1 MKPQLLRQ
9 LQRDEGFKEHAYQ
22 DHLGYWTIGFGRLID
37 ERKGGHITLEEGL
50 FLLNND
56 IDEKTEELLKRL
68 PWVNDLDDARK
79 GALVNMAFQM
89 GVDGL
94 LKFKNT
100 LELIKNGKYKEA
112 SDAMLDS
119 LWAKQTPNRASRL
132 SAQMKTGEWV

>member
-9 LQRDEGFKEHAYQ
+9 LQRDEGFKDHAYQ

-37 ERKGGHITLEEGL
+37 ERKEGHITLEEGL

-56 IDEKTEELLKRL
+56 IDNKTEELLKRL

-79 GALVNMAFQM
+79 GVLVNMAFQL

>member
-9 LQRDEGFKEHAYQ
+9 LQRDEGFKDHAYQ

-56 IDEKTEELLKRL
+56 IDNKTEELLKRL

-79 GALVNMAFQM
+79 GVLVNMAFQL

>member
-9 LQRDEGFKEHAYQ
+9 LQRDEGFKDHAYQ

-56 IDEKTEELLKRL
+56 IDNKTEELLKRL

-79 GALVNMAFQM
+79 GVLVNMAFQI

>member
-9 LQRDEGFKEHAYQ
+9 LQRDEGFKDHAYQ

-56 IDEKTEELLKRL
+56 IDNKTEELLKRL

-79 GALVNMAFQM
+79 GVLVNMAFQL

-119 LWAKQTPNRASRL
+119 LWAKQAPNRASRL
-132 SAQMKTGEWV
+132 SAQMKTGEWA

>member
-1 MKPQLLRQ
+1 
-9 LQRDEGFKEHAYQ
+9 
-22 DHLGYWTIGFGRLID
+22 
-37 ERKGGHITLEEGL
+37 
-50 FLLNND
+50 
-56 IDEKTEELLKRL
+56 
-68 PWVNDLDDARK
+68 
-79 GALVNMAFQM
+79 MAFQM

>member
-9 LQRDEGFKEHAYQ
+9 LQRDEGFKDHAYQ

-56 IDEKTEELLKRL
+56 IDNKTEELLKRL

-79 GALVNMAFQM
+79 GVLVNMAFQL

-112 SDAMLDS
+112 SDAMLES

>member
-9 LQRDEGFKEHAYQ
+9 LQRDEGFKDHAYQ

-56 IDEKTEELLKRL
+56 IDNKTEELLKRL

-79 GALVNMAFQM
+79 GVLVNMAFQM

-112 SDAMLDS
+112 SDAMLES

>member
-9 LQRDEGFKEHAYQ
+9 LQRDEGFKVHAYQ

-56 IDEKTEELLKRL
+56 IDNKTEELLKRL

-79 GALVNMAFQM
+79 GVLVNMAFQL

-100 LELIKNGKYKEA
+100 LELIKNSKYKEA

>member
-9 LQRDEGFKEHAYQ
+9 LQRDEGFKDHAYQ

-50 FLLNND
+50 FFLNND
-56 IDEKTEELLKRL
+56 IDNKTEELLKRL

-79 GALVNMAFQM
+79 GVLVNMAFQL

-100 LELIKNGKYKEA
+100 LELIKSGKYKEA

>member
-9 LQRDEGFKEHAYQ
+9 LQRDEGFKDHAYQ

-56 IDEKTEELLKRL
+56 IDNKTEELLKRL

-79 GALVNMAFQM
+79 GVLVNMAFQM